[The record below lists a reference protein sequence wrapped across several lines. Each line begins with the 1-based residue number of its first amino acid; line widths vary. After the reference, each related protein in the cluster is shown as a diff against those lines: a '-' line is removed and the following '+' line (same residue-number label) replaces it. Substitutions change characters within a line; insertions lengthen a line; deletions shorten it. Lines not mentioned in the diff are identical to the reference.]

1 MGESS
6 FHEWCA
12 GAWADR
18 RRSAGVK
25 WLICVFASWSA
36 CFLPIWHR
44 SCLEVGGEGVELCS
58 EACSTGR
65 LEEKH
70 FACSGPCPLC
80 CALSS
85 GVGGWQCYSPGAEG
99 PASSTAKRCSCV
111 SPPPP
116 VLFVRH
122 WKTHISPEVYQKGG
136 LVLLGHVGGAVLG
149 SGRGKDVHVLPPCPS
164 AGLPAGSRGWWSCSL
179 PPHVLLLGVVGG
191 NRGCVLLRAWWDAGY
206 IPSLVKVG
214 TCNRK
219 SQLLETSVSLLGF
232 VVWSMRNTEGN
243 IPLSLEKRARTC
255 CCPALCPPCQNP
267 RCTLQVRTGWK
278 GVWSLFQATF
288 AWTYWYHIHT

>member
-18 RRSAGVK
+18 RWSAGVK

-111 SPPPP
+111 PPRPRP
-116 VLFVRH
+116 VRKALENPHFSWSLSERR
-122 WKTHISPEVYQKGG
+122 TCSSRPR
-136 LVLLGHVGGAVLG
+136 
-149 SGRGKDVHVLPPCPS
+149 GRG
-164 AGLPAGSRGWWSCSL
+164 CS
-179 PPHVLLLGVVGG
+179 G
-191 NRGCVLLRAWWDAGY
+191 
-206 IPSLVKVG
+206 
-214 TCNRK
+214 
-219 SQLLETSVSLLGF
+219 
-232 VVWSMRNTEGN
+232 
-243 IPLSLEKRARTC
+243 
-255 CCPALCPPCQNP
+255 
-267 RCTLQVRTGWK
+267 
-278 GVWSLFQATF
+278 
-288 AWTYWYHIHT
+288 